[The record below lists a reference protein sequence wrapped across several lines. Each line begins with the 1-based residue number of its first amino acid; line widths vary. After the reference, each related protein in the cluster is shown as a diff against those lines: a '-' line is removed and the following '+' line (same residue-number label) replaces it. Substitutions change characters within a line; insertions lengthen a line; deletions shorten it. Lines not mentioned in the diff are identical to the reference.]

1 MSTEIYQNRCLR
13 HKDIGTNLRCG
24 RCGDFICPKC
34 LAVSPVGS
42 RCQKCVQLGQP
53 EMFRSSKSEL
63 VMVLIA
69 SIMLVIFGGLF
80 LSLICRLLWALPIGY
95 QVGSIVTALVLA
107 LLGTA
112 TGETIRRVGKYKIDR
127 RLKIISG
134 ATLFGI
140 YIVGSAIGDAI
151 GVPFILFTNI
161 ISFIG
166 VAIGIYLALN
176 RIHP

>member
-1 MSTEIYQNRCLR
+1 
-13 HKDIGTNLRCG
+13 
-24 RCGDFICPKC
+24 
-34 LAVSPVGS
+34 
-42 RCQKCVQLGQP
+42 
-53 EMFRSSKSEL
+53 MFRSSKSEL
-63 VMVLIA
+63 GLVLIA
-69 SIMLVIFGGLF
+69 SIMLVIVGGLL
-80 LSLICRLLWALPIGY
+80 LSLICRLLWAFPIGY
-95 QVGSIVTALVLA
+95 QVGSIVTAFVLA

-134 ATLFGI
+134 ATLFGVYVI
-140 YIVGSAIGDAI
+140 GTAIGPAI
-151 GVPFILFTNI
+151 GVPSYLFTNI